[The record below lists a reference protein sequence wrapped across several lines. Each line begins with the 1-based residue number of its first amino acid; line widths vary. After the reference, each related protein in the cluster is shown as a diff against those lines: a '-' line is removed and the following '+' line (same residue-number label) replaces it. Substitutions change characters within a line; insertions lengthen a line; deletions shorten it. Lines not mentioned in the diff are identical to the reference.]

1 MTKKYKS
8 ISPLT
13 SKPLRNPGESLDH
26 KIIDMLDKSV
36 IHVLIIAVIV
46 TTITQAWVA
55 WYHQEIADPLILS
68 IVLSPVILF
77 SLVRI
82 FFAVR
87 ESKRIKLGRDG
98 EKVVGQFLERLRL
111 DGAQVFHDIEGENFN
126 LDHVVIHRSG
136 IFVIETKTMS
146 KPEKGKSVLFYN
158 GKQILR
164 GGKPIKSDAVTQVK
178 AASSWLHNL
187 LFESTGKR
195 FAIKGIVVFPG
206 WYVKTTELGKSAE
219 ISVLNPRVLPNYI
232 GKSRQQL
239 REDELHMCAYH
250 LSRYIRTK

>member
-1 MTKKYKS
+1 MTNKYKS
-8 ISPLT
+8 VSPLK
-13 SKPLRNPGESLDH
+13 SRPLRNPGESLDH
-26 KIIDMLDKSV
+26 KLGEVLDKSV
-36 IHVLIIAVIV
+36 FHLLIIAVTGMSIM
-46 TTITQAWVA
+46 QAWLA
-55 WYHQEIADPLILS
+55 WYQQKIPNPIVIS

-77 SLVRI
+77 SIVRI
-82 FFAVR
+82 FFSVR
-87 ESKRIKLGRDG
+87 ESKHIKLGRDG

-136 IFVIETKTMS
+136 VFVIETKTMS

-164 GGKPIKSDAVTQVK
+164 GGKPIQSDAVTQVK

-219 ISVLNPRVLPNYI
+219 VSVLNPRVLPNYI